1 MTIERKMTMKPKLKA
16 LIIII
21 MALIITLI
29 ALYSFVS
36 VSRAIDQ
43 IRGADLFW
51 KCFAIWIKSI
61 ILTQGVLVVGG
72 LFLFMLRKP
81 KGTG

>member
-1 MTIERKMTMKPKLKA
+1 MTIKPKLKI
-16 LIIII
+16 LIITV

-29 ALYSFVS
+29 SLYSFVS
-36 VSRAIDQ
+36 VSRSIDQ

-51 KCFAIWIKSI
+51 NCFAIWIKGI